1 MLGAVRP
8 RLPQKTSHLFAL
20 LGFAALLSACAANT
34 GGGYN
39 PTTPRNTLD
48 PEALTSSDMKTLV
61 ITSVNL
67 GSPSRKY
74 LQKEEARVDAR
85 VADALQNAGYK
96 IMPSREFSQRW
107 NNAILTYGNPIDP
120 TTGRV
125 NTNSFI
131 QIMQTVKQQMLEQTN
146 VDGFVFTDLLEKD
159 VVFTS
164 GMTRV
169 ARWDGVTRKP
179 SLEGP
184 GQGVTAEFDWARP
197 AAAATIRIA
206 IFNRDLV
213 KVFDGA
219 GGMDMTDAVDTRSGL
234 DFVRRRDI
242 LENENFIDEGIAIA
256 LHPFIPMENWPGN
269 NPDEK

>member
-8 RLPQKTSHLFAL
+8 RLPQKTAHFVAIWGLSAL
-20 LGFAALLSACAANT
+20 LVACAATT

-39 PTTPRNTLD
+39 PTTPNNSIN
-48 PEALTSSDMKTLV
+48 PEMVADSDMKTLV

-74 LQKEEARVDAR
+74 LQREEARVDAR
-85 VADALQNAGYK
+85 VAQTLRDAGYK

-146 VDGFVFTDLLEKD
+146 VDGFVFTYLLEKE
-159 VVFTS
+159 VIFTS

-169 ARWDGVTRKP
+169 ARWDGVSRKP

-184 GQGVTAEFDWARP
+184 GQGVTAEFDWGRP
-197 AAAATIRIA
+197 AAAASIRIVV
-206 IFNRDLV
+206 FNRDLV
-213 KVFDGA
+213 KVFDGL
-219 GGMDMTDAVDTRSGL
+219 GGLDMTDAVDTRSGL

-242 LENENFIDEGIAIA
+242 LENESFIDEGIAIA
-256 LHPFIPMENWPGN
+256 LHPFVPMENWPGTQ
-269 NPDEK
+269 PE